1 MSHHPGNQKSL
12 TQQCQVQLIQVTE
25 NEPGFV
31 AQASGYCWSH
41 LVSPGLSLQLRSAL
55 DHVDELE
62 LSNSHLTKRLEKM
75 KANRSAL
82 LAQQ

>member
-1 MSHHPGNQKSL
+1 MSRHPGNQKSL

-31 AQASGYCWSH
+31 AH
-41 LVSPGLSLQLRSAL
+41 LVSPGPSLQLRSAL